1 MQAQVVVNEVCA
13 SNMNGY
19 ADNYGEFEDWFELYN
34 TTGAAVDI
42 SGWWVSN
49 RAGNPLK
56 WQVPA
61 GTTIPA
67 GGRQV
72 FICIK
77 RHSFVCA
84 FIHCSFNLNQA
95 ESDHVLLCN
104 ASGDPVAFAKV
115 EAQYNWKSLV
125 DYFCLNSYTVCA
137 DWLNWNTGWWR
148 GLDPSG

>member
-1 MQAQVVVNEVCA
+1 MRTVRLLALAIAALSFSSIQAQIVVNEVCA
-13 SNMNGY
+13 SNMNTY

-72 FICIK
+72 FICSK
-77 RHSFVCA
+77 RDQVVGA
-84 FIHCSFNLNQA
+84 F
-95 ESDHVLLCN
+95 EKVLRSRRMNRARRHTLRRHEPR
-104 ASGDPVAFAKV
+104 GR
-115 EAQYNWKSLV
+115 
-125 DYFCLNSYTVCA
+125 LNSA
-137 DWLNWNTGWWR
+137 
-148 GLDPSG
+148 